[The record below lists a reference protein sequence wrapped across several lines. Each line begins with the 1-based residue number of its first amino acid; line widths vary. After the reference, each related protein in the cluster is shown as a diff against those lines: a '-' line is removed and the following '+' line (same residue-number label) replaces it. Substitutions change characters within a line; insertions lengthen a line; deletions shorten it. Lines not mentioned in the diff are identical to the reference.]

1 MVVHDLDIVSPCVRP
16 MEAKAE
22 LIVNTNAVLA
32 YTVPFQGFQSI
43 TRWNSQIVELAR
55 DLQLPQL
62 ASRNG
67 RDIRESPDRRSSGKG
82 LRLGALERL
91 DHGLQ

>member
-1 MVVHDLDIVSPCVRP
+1 MIIHDLEVFSTRVRP
-16 MEAKAE
+16 MEAEAE

-67 RDIRESPDRRSSGKG
+67 HDIRHSPDRRSLSER
-82 LRLGALERL
+82 LRLGALESL

>member
-1 MVVHDLDIVSPCVRP
+1 MIIHDLDVFSTRVRP
-16 MEAKAE
+16 MEAEAE

-43 TRWNSQIVELAR
+43 TRWNSQIVELAC
-55 DLQLPQL
+55 DLQLSQL
-62 ASRNG
+62 TSCHSRN
-67 RDIRESPDRRSSGKG
+67 IRESPDIRSFGER
-82 LRLGALERL
+82 LRISTLKRL

>member
-1 MVVHDLDIVSPCVRP
+1 MIVHDLDVFGSRVCS

-32 YTVPFQGFQSI
+32 RTVPVQGFQS
-43 TRWNSQIVELAR
+43 TARRNFQIVELAR

-62 ASRNG
+62 ASCHS
-67 RDIRESPDRRSSGKG
+67 RDIHESPDM
-82 LRLGALERL
+82 
-91 DHGLQ
+91 